1 MQLSFPRE
9 ALFSRKMSNFI
20 GRIDNTSTNMYSLG
34 IDVGSSS
41 VKVALLDIEG
51 GKCVSAATNPKTEA
65 PIKAL
70 EKGWAEQ
77 DPRSW
82 WKYMCEGIREMA
94 DAGYDMGKVVSIGI
108 SYQMHGLVALDDEG
122 RPVRDAIIWCDSRA
136 VSMGAEALQA
146 IGYERCMTH
155 LLNSP
160 GNFTASKLAWVKRNE
175 PDVYARIW
183 RFMLPGDYIAYLL
196 TGEATTTATGMS
208 EGILWDFADRRRAH
222 FVADY
227 FGIESDKFCPVVQ
240 AIGVQGYTTAAI
252 QEELGIPAGTPVSY
266 RAGDQPNN
274 AFSLDVL
281 NPGEIA
287 ATGGTSGVVYG
298 VTDVPKA
305 DPQSRVNTFLHVT
318 SPDVTEPRLGVLL
331 CINGTGIMNS
341 WTRKNIAPEL
351 SYSEM
356 NALAAAAPVAS
367 DGLLVLP
374 FGNGAER
381 VLANRTT
388 SARMVGID
396 LIRHGKSHIL
406 RAVQEGIAF
415 SFRYGIDIMKDLGL
429 KPDVIRA
436 GKANMFLSPL
446 FRSTLATLCDARIEL
461 FDTDGSLGAARGAA
475 LGAGIYKTTDEAFA
489 TLERLDV
496 IEPEADWK
504 QPLEA
509 AYSRW
514 KQEVSNSLK

>member
-1 MQLSFPRE
+1 
-9 ALFSRKMSNFI
+9 
-20 GRIDNTSTNMYSLG
+20 MYSLG

-41 VKVALLDIEG
+41 VKVALLDIAG
-51 GKCVSAATNPKTEA
+51 GKCVCSATNPKTEA
-65 PIKAL
+65 HIKAVR
-70 EKGWAEQ
+70 KGWAEQ
-77 DPRSW
+77 DPKSW
-82 WKYMCEGIREMA
+82 WKYMTEGIKEMA
-94 DAGYDMGKVVSIGI
+94 AAGFDMGKVVSIGI
-108 SYQMHGLVALDDEG
+108 SYQMHGLVAVDKDVH
-122 RPVRDAIIWCDSRA
+122 PVRDAIIWCDSRA
-136 VSMGAEALQA
+136 VSIGSEALQA
-146 IGYERCMTH
+146 IGYERCMEH

-175 PDVYARIW
+175 PDNYARIW
-183 RFMLPGDYIAYLL
+183 RFMLPGDYIAYRL
-196 TGEATTTATGMS
+196 TGETTTTATGMS
-208 EGILWDFADRRRAH
+208 EGILWDFVDKRRAH

-227 FGIESDKFCPVVQ
+227 YGIESDKFCPVVP
-240 AIGVQGYTTAAI
+240 AIGEQGRTTAAI
-252 QEELGIPAGTPVSY
+252 QDELGIAAGTPVSY

-281 NPGEIA
+281 EPGEIA

-318 SPDVTEPRLGVLL
+318 ASATEPRLGVLL

-341 WTRKNIAPEL
+341 WAHRNISPEL
-351 SYSEM
+351 SYPEM
-356 NALAAAAPVAS
+356 NELAATSPVGA

-381 VLANRTT
+381 VLANR
-388 SARMVGID
+388 SIGARLVGVD
-396 LIRHGKSHIL
+396 LVRHDKAHIL

-415 SFRYGIDIMKDLGL
+415 SFRYGIDIMKDMGL

-475 LGAGIYKTTDEAFA
+475 LGAGIYQTTAEAFA

-496 IEPEADWK
+496 IEPETEWK
-504 QPLEA
+504 QPLEQS
-509 AYSRW
+509 YSRW

>member
-1 MQLSFPRE
+1 
-9 ALFSRKMSNFI
+9 
-20 GRIDNTSTNMYSLG
+20 MYSLG
-34 IDVGSSS
+34 LDIGSSS
-41 VKVALLDIEG
+41 IKASLLDIEKG
-51 GKCVSAATNPKTEA
+51 LCVCSATNPKSEMPISA
-65 PIKAL
+65 P
-70 EKGWAEQ
+70 EKGFAEQ
-77 DPRSW
+77 DPRMW
-82 WKYMCEGIREMA
+82 WKYICECIREMSA
-94 DAGYDMGKVVSIGI
+94 AGYSMSEVASIGI
-108 SYQMHGLVALDDEG
+108 SYQMHGLVALDSDGE
-122 RPVRDAIIWCDSRA
+122 PVRDAIIWCDSRA
-136 VSMGAEALQA
+136 VPIGAEALQA
-146 IGYERCMTH
+146 IGYDKCMTH

-175 PDVYARIW
+175 PDVYGRIW
-183 RFMLPGDYIAYLL
+183 RFMLPGDYVAYRL

-208 EGILWDFADRRRAH
+208 EGILWDFADNRRAH

-227 FGIESDKFCPVVQ
+227 YGIESDKFCPVAP
-240 AIGVQGYTTAAI
+240 AIGVAGVTSPKIEA
-252 QEELGIPAGTPVSY
+252 ELGIPAGTPVSY

-274 AFSLDVL
+274 AFSLKVL
-281 NPGEIA
+281 EPGEIA

-318 SPDVTEPRLGVLL
+318 SSSVEAPRLGVLL

-341 WTRKNIAPEL
+341 WSHRNITPDL
-351 SYSEM
+351 SYPEM
-356 NALAAAAPVAS
+356 NELAATAPVGA

-381 VLANRTT
+381 VLANRSTG
-388 SARMVGID
+388 ARLVGVD
-396 LIRHGKSHIL
+396 LVRHNKAHVL

-446 FRSTLATLCDARIEL
+446 FRSTLSTLCDARIEL
-461 FDTDGSLGAARGAA
+461 FDTDGALGAARGAA
-475 LGAGIYKTTDEAFA
+475 LGAGFYKDADEAFA

-496 IEPEADWK
+496 IEPEASWK
-504 QPLEA
+504 APLEA
-509 AYSRW
+509 TYSHW
-514 KQEVSNSLK
+514 KQELSNSLK